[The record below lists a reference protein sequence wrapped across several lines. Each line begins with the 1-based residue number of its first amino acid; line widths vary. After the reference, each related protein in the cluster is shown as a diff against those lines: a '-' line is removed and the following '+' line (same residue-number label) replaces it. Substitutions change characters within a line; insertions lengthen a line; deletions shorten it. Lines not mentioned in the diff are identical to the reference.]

1 MKLIKKCLAKII
13 LHCNCIDHI
22 PIKYTLAKFG
32 EAIKHELIFS
42 WHVIAMKCDC
52 FIIPFE
58 PAVTS
63 ESNYFGNGCRL
74 LGRKPL

>member
-1 MKLIKKCLAKII
+1 MKLIKKCLAKIV
-13 LHCNCIDHI
+13 LHDNCIDH
-22 PIKYTLAKFG
+22 IKYTLAKFG
-32 EAIKHELIFS
+32 EAIKHKLIFS
-42 WHVIAMKCDC
+42 WHVIAMKSDC

-74 LGRKPL
+74 LGQKPL